1 MLNAKGFGAKPFLS
15 LLRYP
20 GVSRLTATKRMRF
33 SQQSLRDKR
42 RCLQAVGLR
51 PPAH

>member
-1 MLNAKGFGAKPFLS
+1 MLNAKGFGAKPFLT
-15 LLRYP
+15 LLL
-20 GVSRLTATKRMRF
+20 SRLIATKRMRL
-33 SQQSLRDKR
+33 SQQSLRNKR